1 MFLCYSLSGAMICS
15 PMSQSKQVYWKRSGI
30 PPNEPQTRPE
40 TFLLHRHM
48 INFVLSNNF
57 SRQAGG
63 QFQTFDLSGSIL
75 LRDLAL
81 ISFPQVPA
89 VCA

>member
-1 MFLCYSLSGAMICS
+1 MFLLVGNKEDVPLLFPVGSHDVLICS
-15 PMSQSKQVYWKRSGI
+15 PMSQSKQIYWKRSGI

-57 SRQAGG
+57 SRQARG
-63 QFQTFDLSGSIL
+63 
-75 LRDLAL
+75 
-81 ISFPQVPA
+81 
-89 VCA
+89 